1 MGNNHIFHNS
11 KSTFLEQLKI
21 DTNSEKKVLAIYL
34 NPLEF
39 PKSGLII
46 VTNRSKKDLI

>member
-21 DTNSEKKVLAIYL
+21 DTNSEKKILAIYL
-34 NPLEF
+34 NPIEF
-39 PKSGLII
+39 PKSGLLI
-46 VTNRSKKDLI
+46 VANRSKNSLI